1 MLDRCA
7 AHFHIGRMEVIDAAI
22 AEAYLRRQG
31 WIAREAR
38 VEIERLAGGV
48 SNEVLYVA
56 VADGSAPD
64 FVLKQA
70 RPQLRT
76 ADPWFCSTER
86 IWREVEVLHVCRGV
100 TDRTPVILHEDR
112 ENHLFA
118 MSAAPRE
125 HRVWKADLLARQFD
139 ESIATECGKLLGQ
152 LHAGTWQDADVARR
166 LDDRTYFDELRLD
179 PYYRQVARN
188 IPASRDAFEQ
198 LIASV
203 LENRHSLVHADF
215 SPKNLLVWS
224 DGLMLVDF
232 ETGHYGDPAFDLG
245 FFLSH
250 LMLKAFYWAPRHEQ
264 MLQLMDR
271 FMAAYAQ
278 QVQPRVEKQVYAAL
292 MQRGVQNLA
301 GCAWARLDGKSKIEY
316 LDDQAKRSV
325 VRSICRETLGKVSA
339 GWALFRDELQHRLV
353 LVP

>member
-1 MLDRCA
+1 
-7 AHFHIGRMEVIDAAI
+7 MEVIDAGN

-31 WIAREAR
+31 WIARASYIT
-38 VEIERLAGGV
+38 VESLAGGV
-48 SNEVLYVA
+48 SNEVLYIRFV
-56 VADGSAPD
+56 DGSAAD
-64 FVLKQA
+64 FVVKQA

-86 IWREVEVLHVCRGV
+86 IWREVEVLRVCHGV
-100 TDRTPVILHEDR
+100 TNRTPEILREDR

-118 MSAAPRE
+118 MTAAPRE
-125 HRVWKADLLARQFD
+125 HRVWKADLLAGEFD
-139 ESIATECGKLLGQ
+139 RAIATACGRLLGQ

-166 LDDRTYFDELRLD
+166 LEDRRYFDELRLD

-188 IPASRDAFEQ
+188 VPDVRDAFER

-203 LENRHSLVHADF
+203 LKHRHSLVHADF

-224 DGLMLVDF
+224 TGLMLVDF

-250 LMLKAFYWAPRHEQ
+250 LVLKAFYRAPRHEA
-264 MLQLMDR
+264 MLMLIEGFLEQ
-271 FMAAYAQ
+271 YAQ
-278 QVQPRVEKQVYAAL
+278 QIQPRVGQPEYEDL
-292 MQRGVQNLA
+292 IGRGVQNLA

-316 LDDQAKRSV
+316 LTDESKCDA
-325 VRSICRETLGKVSA
+325 VRALCRDTLGRGSTTW
-339 GWALFRDELQHRLV
+339 GQFRDELASQLARV
-353 LVP
+353 S